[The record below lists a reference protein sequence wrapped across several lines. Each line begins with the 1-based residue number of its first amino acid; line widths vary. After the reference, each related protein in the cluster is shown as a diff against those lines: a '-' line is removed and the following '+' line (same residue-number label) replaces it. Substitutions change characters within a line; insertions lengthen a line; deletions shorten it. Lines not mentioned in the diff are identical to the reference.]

1 VLAQTLSVASERLA
15 AIQAH
20 LAAECAGLHRTFLLI
35 AALSAASADQL
46 VLKTELLDIL
56 FVYAEHLLEEITVG
70 RCADVKQL
78 AKLYSIV
85 PALEKAS
92 ANCGEFHNDIAKSS
106 LEATGCV
113 EINRRFG
120 TSRPNFEIIELG
132 QIEVVLPDFWTNRS
146 LSSSSRSTVKEDGPN
161 FSNTRT
167 LKSG

>member
-1 VLAQTLSVASERLA
+1 MRTIYRNNGAKADAYQNDAAASYLSVAGLVYGLVLAQTLSVASERLA

-35 AALSAASADQL
+35 AALSAASASPQL
-46 VLKTELLDIL
+46 SLKTELLDIL

-106 LEATGCV
+106 LEAAGRV

-120 TSRPNFEIIELG
+120 TSRPNFDIL
-132 QIEVVLPDFWTNRS
+132 
-146 LSSSSRSTVKEDGPN
+146 
-161 FSNTRT
+161 
-167 LKSG
+167 